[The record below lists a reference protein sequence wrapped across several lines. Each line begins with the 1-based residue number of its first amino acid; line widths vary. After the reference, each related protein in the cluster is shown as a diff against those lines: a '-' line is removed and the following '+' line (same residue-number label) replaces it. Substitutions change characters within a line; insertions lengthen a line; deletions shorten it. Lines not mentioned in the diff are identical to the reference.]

1 MPALRSG
8 CACSLP
14 SVGIAH
20 LTSLNSPCL
29 TGHIASTTNDK
40 LYLSSASVLFLL
52 ADANSSYTIF
62 FGTPIFFGVRP
73 GACLSDS
80 SPHHT
85 QCTQTFIPHARIHL
99 SAHAPRQPDIS
110 CFLVMLH
117 RSPPSRRLSSRPP
130 PSAPKASLI
139 GPMIPRALI
148 TAPRPDVPRSAPSL
162 SRPRSDHPRAT
173 AAPPLWAQ
181 RCAPAQ
187 RLSAHPTR
195 ARACIPV
202 PQADAPRSAPL
213 PCRPR
218 SPAPHSPPPPHS
230 PQHVTDA
237 SNTRNTH
244 HTHRVEPSLFPWH
257 ASLHFGPVVCA
268 VAC

>member
-1 MPALRSG
+1 MARNAHRHPS
-8 CACSLP
+8 SL
-14 SVGIAH
+14 A
-20 LTSLNSPCL
+20 
-29 TGHIASTTNDK
+29 
-40 LYLSSASVLFLL
+40 
-52 ADANSSYTIF
+52 
-62 FGTPIFFGVRP
+62 PIFFGVRP

-117 RSPPSRRLSSRPP
+117 RSPPSRRLPSRPP
-130 PSAPKASLI
+130 HRPPTKASLI

-148 TAPRPDVPRSAPSL
+148 AAARPDAPRCAPSL

-187 RLSAHPTR
+187 RLSADPT
-195 ARACIPV
+195 RACIPV
-202 PQADAPRSAPL
+202 PQADAPHSSPL

-230 PQHVTDA
+230 PQYH
-237 SNTRNTH
+237 TRQH
-244 HTHRVEPSLFPWH
+244 HRRQQH
-257 ASLHFGPVVCA
+257 AQHAPHTQSRAQLIS
-268 VAC
+268 VACIVALRAGRVCSCVLTIP

>member
-1 MPALRSG
+1 MGACVPFLPMPAWHLRSIKYRSLSLRRGDLRGKSTRITEGAKHVRAWDKQEICELYDCAHRQGSPRREHHALGFVSNSVCSDFVSNKRNPGNGLFETSVFVVSCARLCRNRTVPALRSG

-117 RSPPSRRLSSRPP
+117 RSPPSRRLPSRPP
-130 PSAPKASLI
+130 HRPPRHPSS
-139 GPMIPRALI
+139 
-148 TAPRPDVPRSAPSL
+148 V
-162 SRPRSDHPRAT
+162 
-173 AAPPLWAQ
+173 Q
-181 RCAPAQ
+181 
-187 RLSAHPTR
+187 
-195 ARACIPV
+195 
-202 PQADAPRSAPL
+202 
-213 PCRPR
+213 
-218 SPAPHSPPPPHS
+218 
-230 PQHVTDA
+230 
-237 SNTRNTH
+237 
-244 HTHRVEPSLFPWH
+244 
-257 ASLHFGPVVCA
+257 
-268 VAC
+268 

>member
-1 MPALRSG
+1 MCERGINRKYVNYTTVRTGRAHHAGKTTLSASFQTLCARISFQTSEILETGCLKRVFFVVSCARLCRNRTVPALRSG

-117 RSPPSRRLSSRPP
+117 RSPPSRRLPSRPP
-130 PSAPKASLI
+130 HRPPRHPSS
-139 GPMIPRALI
+139 
-148 TAPRPDVPRSAPSL
+148 V
-162 SRPRSDHPRAT
+162 
-173 AAPPLWAQ
+173 Q
-181 RCAPAQ
+181 
-187 RLSAHPTR
+187 
-195 ARACIPV
+195 
-202 PQADAPRSAPL
+202 
-213 PCRPR
+213 
-218 SPAPHSPPPPHS
+218 
-230 PQHVTDA
+230 
-237 SNTRNTH
+237 
-244 HTHRVEPSLFPWH
+244 
-257 ASLHFGPVVCA
+257 
-268 VAC
+268 